1 MVGAG
6 LNAAQNIRRQDDWI
20 YFGRLGPITNP
31 YRADYDL

>member
-6 LNAAQNIRRQDDWI
+6 SNAAQNIPPT
-20 YFGRLGPITNP
+20 GRLDLLLVAGFNNQP